1 MDGWTGMIV
10 QDRTARWSAHPAP
23 PHGRMLARARWRWAP
38 RGAHRTD
45 ECSHARAGAGRDGV
59 HTCCDQGSA
68 GIMAASERVAVVGS
82 EYVSWHTR
90 TLAAGRGPAGAG
102 GHACARL
109 PPRSSVVL
117 KRRGV

>member
-1 MDGWTGMIV
+1 MV
-10 QDRTARWSAHPAP
+10 RAPCATARTNARTRALALGAAGCT
-23 PHGRMLARARWRWAP
+23 PHGRMLARTRALAQGAR
-38 RGAHRTD
+38 G
-45 ECSHARAGAGRDGV
+45 GV

-117 KRRGV
+117 KRRGGRLKHEKKNV